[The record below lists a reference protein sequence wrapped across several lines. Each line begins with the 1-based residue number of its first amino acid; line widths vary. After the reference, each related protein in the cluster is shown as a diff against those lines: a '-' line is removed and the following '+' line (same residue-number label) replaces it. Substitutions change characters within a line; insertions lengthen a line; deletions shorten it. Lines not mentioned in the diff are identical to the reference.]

1 MVDTLYGISPCPL
14 GKIDI
19 SPKEMMFW
27 LYCPIKMRN
36 VRYEGITDLLKTTPA
51 NLHQFAP
58 IIERAMDSVISD
70 WLTSRYV
77 YITAKTLWVTPDNPG
92 NRKGWHADGFMTDD
106 LNFIWADRNPTLF
119 WVPDEQVSFIQDH
132 HASLAEME
140 NAAERDVDHHRTY
153 GDKKLLMLDQRVIHR
168 VADIETAGMRTFVK
182 ISVSK
187 DRYNLIGNS
196 INHLLPMDWDYF
208 ERQDERNCPIGKASQ

>member
-1 MVDTLYGISPCPL
+1 MAESIYGALPSDL
-14 GKIDI
+14 GVVDI

-36 VRYEGITDLLKTTPA
+36 VAYKGIDDILRTTPA

-58 IIERAMDSVISD
+58 IIEEALDVITED
-70 WLTSRYV
+70 WLTECYV

-92 NRKGWHADGFMTDD
+92 NRPGWHSDGYLTDD

-119 WVPDEQVSFIQDH
+119 WCPDERVSFSPDH
-132 HASLAEME
+132 NASLAEME
-140 NAAERDVDHHRTY
+140 TAAEHDADNHVTFP
-153 GDKKLLMLDQRVIHR
+153 DKTLLLLDQRVIHR
-168 VADIETAGMRTFVK
+168 VATIEKAGMRTFVK

-187 DRYNLIGNS
+187 HRYNLVGNS
-196 INHLLPMDWDYF
+196 INHLLSPDWDYF
-208 ERQDERNCPIGKASQ
+208 DRNEERNHPVGGGS